1 MGQVTKTVVEPVHAA
16 CEADALLRG
25 ARDFRTLRRYVLDFV
40 LPVLML
46 AAMSALTIAMLVLV
60 VSAVAEMGL
69 YPQHCAAASDS
80 WSEACPGPAVLSD
93 GQAYPGDPPRTGTLE
108 TAEPRSGPQA
118 NSELDAPWAY
128 WVLE

>member
-1 MGQVTKTVVEPVHAA
+1 MGQMTKTVVEPVHAA

-25 ARDFRTLRRYVLDFV
+25 ARDFRTLRRYFLDFV

-46 AAMSALTIAMLVLV
+46 AAMSALTLVMLVLI

-69 YPQHCAAASDS
+69 YSQSGEAASDP
-80 WSEACPGPAVLSD
+80 WSAACLGPAVLSD
-93 GQAYPGDPPRTGTLE
+93 GRAYPDDPPRMGTLE
-108 TAEPRSGPQA
+108 THEPWSGPQA
-118 NSELDAPWAY
+118 NSELDALWAC